1 MKCFSEYGVRCMVM
15 PPVQM
20 GSQNPGQRD
29 LPFCV
34 HYRYKTQR
42 AILSDLV
49 ANLYH
54 QGMRKLLII
63 NGHGGNNFKNMIRD
77 LTIDYPDFMI
87 ATGEWFK
94 MADPKEF
101 FEQPGDH
108 ADEVETS
115 VMMFYHPEWVTL
127 SEASPGAGK
136 GFRIEALKNHA
147 VWMPRNWGLIS
158 PHDTGVGDPSRS
170 TAEKGRR
177 FAEAVTDRYARFL
190 NDFTKV
196 EKEADLYE

>member
-1 MKCFSEYGVRCMVM
+1 M
-15 PPVQM
+15 
-20 GSQNPGQRD
+20 
-29 LPFCV
+29 
-34 HYRYKTQR
+34 HYRYETQR

-101 FEQPGDH
+101 FEQSGDH

-115 VMMFYHPEWVTL
+115 VMMHYHPEWVNL
-127 SEASPGAGK
+127 SEAGPGEGK
-136 GFRIEALKNHA
+136 GFRIEALKNHS
-147 VWMPRNWGLIS
+147 VWMPRNWGMIS

-177 FAEAVTDRYARFL
+177 FVEADFAR
-190 NDFTKV
+190 V
-196 EKEADLYE
+196 EKEKDLYE

>member
-1 MKCFSEYGVRCMVM
+1 M
-15 PPVQM
+15 
-20 GSQNPGQRD
+20 
-29 LPFCV
+29 
-34 HYRYKTQR
+34 
-42 AILSDLV
+42 
-49 ANLYH
+49 
-54 QGMRKLLII
+54 LII

-94 MADPKEF
+94 MADPKLF

-115 VMMFYHPEWVTL
+115 VMMHYHPELVNL
-127 SEASPGAGK
+127 SEAGPGAGK
-136 GFRIEALKNHA
+136 GFRIDALKNHA

-177 FAEAVTDRYARFL
+177 FAGAVTDRYAQFL
-190 NDFTKV
+190 NDFAKV